1 MKVKKFKKVLKA
13 FKLIGW
19 LVVNFV
25 MCIKLRFS
33 RNKMKSEKIHYSENN
48 VVYVESAKDRSE
60 LRWIIEKYLEENK
73 FPIVFPVRIVLASCY
88 KHFCM
93 ILKKEGKTIGFSI
106 FYFNFS
112 DLKLRTIHLGYYW
125 IDPMHRG
132 QGLGYFLLKSSLK
145 YYKMVGFKGITLRV
159 SIDNKSSLKTINKF
173 NFKIIKKYYDEK
185 LKAYRYFGVIYNDK

>member
-1 MKVKKFKKVLKA
+1 MRKKFFTKILKSL
-13 FKLIGW
+13 KLSGW
-19 LVVNFV
+19 LVVNFA
-25 MCIKLRFS
+25 MCIKLSFS
-33 RNKMKSEKIHYSENN
+33 RNKLKYEKFYSGENN
-48 VVYVESAKDRSE
+48 DVHLETAKDRKE
-60 LRWIIEKYLEENK
+60 VRWIIEKYFEENK
-73 FPIVFPVRIVLASCY
+73 FPISFLDRVVLANCY

-93 ILKKEGKTIGFSI
+93 ILKKEGKPIGFSI

-125 IDPMHRG
+125 IDPIHRG

-159 SIDNKSSLKTINKF
+159 SIDNKSSMKTINKF

-185 LKAYRYFGVIYNDK
+185 LKAYRYFGVIYDDK